1 MPRGGKRQGAGL
13 KPKGDEPITETLA
26 IRVTASE
33 KAMIKTKAT
42 RHKLSIGRYLVGLA
56 EREDEE

>member
-1 MPRGGKRQGAGL
+1 MPRGGKRPGAGL

-26 IRVTASE
+26 IRVTKSE
-33 KAMIKTKAT
+33 KAMIRTKAT

-56 EREDEE
+56 IKEE